1 MMKTISISR
10 ASERIKYLE
19 INLAK
24 EVKTCTENNKV
35 LRKEIKEDR
44 HKRKDVPC
52 LWTARQYCYNDLTT
66 QSDLQ
71 R

>member
-1 MMKTISISR
+1 MKTISISR

-35 LRKEIKEDR
+35 LWKEIKEDR

-52 LWTARQYCYNDLTT
+52 LWTERQYCYNALTT